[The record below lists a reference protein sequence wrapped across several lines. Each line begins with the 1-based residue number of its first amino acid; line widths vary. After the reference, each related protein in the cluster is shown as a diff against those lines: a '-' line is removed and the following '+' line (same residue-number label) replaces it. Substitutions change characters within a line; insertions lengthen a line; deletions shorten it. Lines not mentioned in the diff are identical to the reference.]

1 MKKYIFTDTEK
12 QQIEEAV
19 VSLEK
24 ESCGEVVPFFARKS
38 DDYSEVSWYL
48 ATLLGIAGLAV
59 IALLSYTWILPPLSF
74 IEAFATVVLLMV
86 VGYFLPI
93 LFPILKRLTVSEE
106 RALEMV
112 SLRAKE
118 AFLNE
123 KVYQTEER
131 VGILIYISRLEH
143 IVLVLGDEGINAKVN
158 EEDWVKVVSLI
169 TDGLRNKQ
177 IGEGLVNGIN
187 HCKDLLLQNGFVR
200 KDTDTN
206 ELSDEL
212 RIKE

>member
-12 QQIEEAV
+12 KQVEEAV
-19 VSLEK
+19 ASLEK
-24 ESCGEVVPFFARKS
+24 ESCGEIVPFFARKS
-38 DDYSEVSWYL
+38 DDYSEVSWYI
-48 ATLLGIAGLAV
+48 ASLLGIAGLAV

-74 IEAFATVVLLMV
+74 LEAFITILALMV

-93 LFPILKRLTVSEE
+93 LLPIIKRLIVSDQ

-123 KVYQTEER
+123 KVYATAEH

-143 IVLVLGDEGINAKVN
+143 IVLVIGDEGINEKVH
-158 EEDWVKVVSLI
+158 EDDWVKVVSLI
-169 TDGLRNKQ
+169 TDGLKSEQ
-177 IGEGLVNGIN
+177 IGAGLVNGIN
-187 HCKDLLLQNGFVR
+187 HCKDLLLKNGFVR
-200 KDTDTN
+200 KDSDTN
-206 ELSDEL
+206 ELSNEL
-212 RIKE
+212 RIKN

>member
-1 MKKYIFTDTEK
+1 MKKYIFTETEK
-12 QQIEEAV
+12 QQIKQAV
-19 VSLEK
+19 ASLEK
-24 ESCGEVVPFFARKS
+24 ESCGEVVPFFTRKS
-38 DDYSEVSWYL
+38 DEYAEVSWYIASL
-48 ATLLGIAGLAV
+48 MGIVGLAV
-59 IALLSYTWILPPLSF
+59 IALLSYTWSLPPLSF
-74 IEAFATVVLLMV
+74 LEALITVVSLMV
-86 VGYFLPI
+86 VGYLLPI
-93 LFPILKRLTVSEE
+93 LFPILKRLIISDQH
-106 RALEMV
+106 ALEMV

-123 KVYQTEER
+123 KVYATEEH

-143 IVLVLGDEGINAKVN
+143 IVHVIGDEGINEKVQ
-158 EEDWVKVVSLI
+158 EDDWVKVVSLI
-169 TDGLRNKQ
+169 TDGLKRKQ

-187 HCKDLLLQNGFVR
+187 HCKDLLLKNGFVR